1 MYAFIYV
8 YIESDFLFINSDVL
22 GKNAFPAFR
31 FASPSASYLYILDIV
46 RFFLSVPNRLL
57 NLSVS
62 SVFVRFLLA

>member
-46 RFFLSVPNRLL
+46 RFLSVPNRLL

-62 SVFVRFLLA
+62 SAFVRFLLA

>member
-46 RFFLSVPNRLL
+46 RFFIGTESPVKPLCKFSIR
-57 NLSVS
+57 
-62 SVFVRFLLA
+62 